1 MKLLKIR
8 LKNLNSFKSEV
19 DLNFEGNPLNDA
31 SLLAITG
38 PTGSGKTTLLDALCV
53 ALYNKTP
60 RLGGKGSRSAVN
72 LLRQGA
78 SEGFSEVLFE
88 ANGNRYLSE
97 WTVKRNKKGSLT
109 PSAKLIYADTEKLI
123 TGRLTPRRNAEALED
138 MSVEGAVSKILGLDF
153 SAFNRS
159 VMLAQGEFAAFL
171 KAEPEK
177 KREILEATTG
187 MDLYEQLKDALNEK
201 MKDVE
206 AAYNQSES
214 ELNVVPFVS
223 QEEIDST
230 QELLTKLSRELE
242 QLSAEKEKISQ
253 AKDLE
258 TKRVQTHEQLLI
270 AENEQKKLFAQKK
283 EIEILENE
291 IASARRAANIRAE
304 LDAFESEKS
313 NLNRADR
320 TVKTVQKTLKT
331 SQGEYEQSKILF
343 ENADRDLQKAR
354 EESKERMAILDAA
367 REEEIQVESQ
377 LDQAK
382 GKLKEIEGAE
392 ETIAELEKLLDSKSD
407 EKTLLEGQREKDDK
421 FLRENP
427 LPDNSERLFA
437 EASATVST
445 LKGMERTSQEKSKA
459 HTNRLSAR
467 NKLQENLQSLKKER
481 QALQDVQTKSE
492 ESLRQAEDKL
502 NSLLER
508 GNEEDWQRR
517 KDDAQQLQ
525 DVANS
530 YENANRALHELQTQ
544 ARENRETLETV
555 EKALDD
561 IEKTLAVQ
569 SKELERAEESI
580 KRYEAE
586 ERYALI
592 SNQIVVLRKEHLTN
606 GKPCPVCG
614 AIEHPWAE
622 KEELEQEKLIQEA
635 STNLANARK
644 ELKKLQQ
651 ESRRL
656 EQQKTRQET
665 NKAKLQQDLQKAQD
679 EIVRLKL
686 EIEGAMAQWS
696 EVYPDE
702 EISSKLISFKIRQ
715 ADAYLREINAANID
729 KTDAQN
735 NLNLLNQ
742 KLQSNQRDISSAE
755 NQLNDIEQEIQTLA
769 GEIGQLTQEIAQAK
783 VQFWELLPEEFRA
796 TPSPAL
802 PRPRGREESPEA
814 GLKKFDRR
822 ISAVKQCHERLGKN
836 RPILQGLITSIEEN
850 EKNLTGEKARL
861 ENLRFQANQYQ
872 RRANEFLDSARAKTG
887 GLKADVARRNLQTDL
902 ESKEKE
908 RNDLLENLQRDENRL
923 TEAKTSLTE
932 ANERLEESRKR
943 FNEVEM
949 KYTQALQQANFASPE
964 EHREAFRNSG
974 WIEEN
979 SLLVEK
985 YRKDVHAVEQ
995 QIENLQQTFAS
1006 KPFDSEEL
1014 GRIQKAEREIETSI
1028 AEKIEQRGECAQKI
1042 NQFQQ
1047 YLKIREQRAVN
1058 LEKAQKERDRWG
1070 KLRNCMPANELRDFA
1085 LKSMF
1090 DLMVHFANKQ
1100 LDDIT
1105 NHRYELKVK
1114 DMREMVVIDRWNAG
1128 EERPVE
1134 TLSGGESFLTSLSL
1148 ALALSELSKGRT
1160 QLDSL
1165 FLDEGFGT
1173 LDTETLD
1180 IALSALESLQLSGTN
1195 IVVIS
1200 HIGEL
1205 TRRIPVRIAVKRMGD
1220 GSSRIDVEGS

>member
-97 WTVKRNKKGSLT
+97 WTVKRNKKGNLT

-123 TGRLTPRRNAEALED
+123 TGRLTPRRSAEELED

-214 ELNVVPFVS
+214 ELNVVPSVS
-223 QEEIDST
+223 QEEIDYT
-230 QELLTKLSRELE
+230 QELLAKLSRELE
-242 QLSAEKEKISQ
+242 QLSAEKEKIAQ

-258 TKRVQTHEQLLI
+258 TKRVQTHEQLLS
-270 AENEQKKLFAQKK
+270 AQDEQKKLFAQKK
-283 EIEILENE
+283 DIEILENE

-304 LDAFESEKS
+304 RDAFERER
-313 NLNRADR
+313 NDLNEADIA
-320 TVKTVQKTLKT
+320 VNNAQKTLNT
-331 SQGEYEQSKILF
+331 SQGEYEQSQILF

-354 EESKERMAILDAA
+354 EESKEKMAILDAA
-367 REEEIQVESQ
+367 REEEIQAEGQ

-382 GKLKEIEGAE
+382 ERLKEIEKSE
-392 ETIAELEKLLDSKSD
+392 ETIAALENLIDSKND
-407 EKTLLEGQREKDDK
+407 EKTLLEGQIEKDEK

-427 LPDNSERLFA
+427 LPDNSETLFA

-459 HTNRLSAR
+459 HTNRLSVR
-467 NKLQENLQSLKKER
+467 NKLQENLQGLKKENKS
-481 QALQDVQTKSE
+481 LQDEKTKAE
-492 ESLRQAEDKL
+492 ETLRQAEDKL
-502 NSLLER
+502 NSLLEK
-508 GNEEDWQRR
+508 GSEADWEHR

-530 YENANRALHELQTQ
+530 YENANRALQELQTQ

-555 EKALDD
+555 EKTLND
-561 IEKTLAVQ
+561 IERALEIQ
-569 SKELERAEESI
+569 SKELERAEENI

-614 AIEHPWAE
+614 AIEHPWSE
-622 KEELEQEKLIQEA
+622 KEEPEQEKLIQEA
-635 STNLANARK
+635 STNLANARN

-665 NKAKLQQDLQKAQD
+665 NKVKLQQDLQKTQD
-679 EIVRLKL
+679 DIVRLKL

-702 EISSKLISFKIRQ
+702 EISAKLVSFKIRQ

-735 NLNLLNQ
+735 KLNLLNQ

-783 VQFWELLPEEFRA
+783 TQFWELLPEEFRIK
-796 TPSPAL
+796 SPQPPL
-802 PRPRGREESPEA
+802 TKGEQPPES
-814 GLKKFDRR
+814 GLRKFGRR

-887 GLKADVARRNLQTDL
+887 GLKADVARRNLQMEL
-902 ESKEKE
+902 ENKEQE
-908 RNDLLENLQRDENRL
+908 RNDLLEILQRDENRL
-923 TEAKTSLTE
+923 TESKTSLTE

-964 EHREAFRNSG
+964 EHREAFRNSE

-995 QIENLQQTFAS
+995 QVENLQQTFAS

-1028 AEKIEQRGECAQKI
+1028 VGKIEQRGECAQKI

-1047 YLKIREQRAVN
+1047 YLKIREQRAAN

-1070 KLRNCMPANELRDFA
+1070 NLRNCMPANELRDFA

-1114 DMREMVVIDRWNAG
+1114 DMREMVVIDKWNAG

-1220 GSSRIDVEGS
+1220 GSSRIDIEGS